1 MNDRLSP
8 IEAIMWRVGQDTTL
22 RMAVGALVL
31 LDEAPAV
38 AALRE
43 RVASLAQAPPLRRLP
58 DDPTFTRTRPAWIDD
73 PDPDPDH
80 HLRFAG
86 VAAPG
91 SLRQVLDTV
100 GLLEAIPF
108 DPERPPWDI
117 TLIEGIEGDRAALYV
132 RAHHVITD
140 GIGGTRL
147 MDLLL
152 DDAGRRATGKVEP
165 PPVAVAAED
174 EVEGPAPEPNGDR
187 RPGTVTIDL
196 ARAARPLAVGI
207 NAVRQVE
214 TLDLVAR
221 GLQRAL
227 DVANSVSRQ
236 VVVTGGPLS
245 PLPPGR
251 SMTSRFEVISF
262 PDAKHVAIEMGGSR
276 NDLLVAVAAGGLG
289 RYHERL
295 GQPTAELR
303 LATPVRQ
310 RRGDDA
316 GGNWF
321 APARVAVPTATSRPG
336 RQFSLIADRLA
347 QSRREPALRVTAALA
362 STIGRLPTRVLL
374 PALHAQADSVDFAA
388 TTLPG
393 LRGSRTI
400 CGSTVEATYPFG
412 PRLGCPVNLTAFGN
426 ADRLDVGIAL
436 DPTAISDPGLLV
448 ECIHDAFAA
457 FVPPAPTGSRGE
469 NVAEK

>member
-8 IEAIMWRVGQDTTL
+8 IETIMWRVGQDTTL

-31 LDEAPAV
+31 LGEAPTA

-43 RVASLAQAPPLRRLP
+43 RVASVAQAAPLRRLP
-58 DDPTFTRTRPAWIDD
+58 DDPTFAWGRPAWIDD
-73 PDPDPDH
+73 PDPDVDH
-80 HLRFAG
+80 HLRSAG

-108 DPERPPWDI
+108 DPERPPWDV
-117 TLIEGIEGDRAALYV
+117 TLIEGLEGGRAALYV

-140 GIGGTRL
+140 GVGGIRL
-147 MDLLL
+147 MGLLF
-152 DDAGRRATGKVEP
+152 DDEPGPVTGKVEP
-165 PPVAVAAED
+165 PPVGAGE
-174 EVEGPAPEPNGDR
+174 PEPEPEPDGGR

-196 ARAARPLAVGI
+196 TKAARPLAVGI

-262 PDAKHVAIEMGGSR
+262 PNAKHAAIEMGGSR

-321 APARVAVPTATSRPG
+321 APARVAVPTATGRPG
-336 RQFSLIADRLA
+336 RQFSVIADRLA
-347 QSRREPALRVTAALA
+347 QARREPALRVTAALA

-374 PALHAQADSVDFAA
+374 PALHVQADSVDFAA
-388 TTLPG
+388 TSLPG

-426 ADRLDVGIAL
+426 GDRLDVGIAL
-436 DPTAISDPGLLV
+436 DPTAITDPDLLL
-448 ECIHDAFAA
+448 ECIHDAFSA
-457 FVPPAPTGSRGE
+457 FAPAPLASPKGSRAK